1 MLKYGYG
8 HEKIVAN
15 FVASMIPECRERGFG
30 KCRAIG
36 IANADGVLLALRFN
50 ARFSRAEL

>member
-1 MLKYGYG
+1 MHQYIFG
-8 HEKIVAN
+8 HDEAVAA
-15 FVASMIPECRERGFG
+15 FVAQLIPECRERGFG